1 MLREYEYTLIVKGE
15 MPDGERAEV
24 FKKYEDLLCQDGGE
38 VMKKDDWGVKKLA
51 YSIKGQYRGHYAI
64 HNLTSKPELVAE
76 AERLMRIDENVLR
89 HMIINISKEIGD
101 VEARKAELHAPPKV
115 RKTEGDRPGGRSE
128 GRSRH

>member
-1 MLREYEYTLIVKGE
+1 MFREYEFTLIVKGE

-24 FKKYEDLLCQDGGE
+24 FKKYEDILCEGGGE

-64 HNLTSKPELVAE
+64 QNLTSKPNLVAE

-89 HMIINISKEIGD
+89 YMMINISKEVPD
-101 VEARKAELHAPPKV
+101 VEARKAILHAPPREK
-115 RKTEGDRPGGRSE
+115 KSDDRPPRK
-128 GRSRH
+128 